1 MKYETRQKI
10 LSALH
15 TARMQPYLNA
25 ANQNQRD
32 ALSLYRWHS
41 DLTAAV
47 QAVLGTTEV
56 ILRNAM
62 DKQLQA
68 WNNTESGGVASWL
81 LNNPE
86 APLRSLSAGK
96 RNDAKKRAE
105 TEATARESGHPRHGQ
120 PVTHDDVLAQ
130 VMFGMWKDL
139 LPNHMPGAEPTKTE
153 NLNRVRL
160 WEESLCNAF
169 PHITDPDGEQIYWLV
184 ANLHRLRNRVSHME
198 PLLNIDVVKETNQAF
213 DLLRA
218 IDPVVAD
225 WVTGGSR
232 VSEIVKRRP

>member
-1 MKYETRQKI
+1 
-10 LSALH
+10 
-15 TARMQPYLNA
+15 MQPYLNA
-25 ANQNQRD
+25 ATQNERH

-62 DKQLQA
+62 DHQLQT
-68 WNNTESGGVASWL
+68 WNNSESGGTASWL

-96 RNDAKKRAE
+96 RTQALKRA
-105 TEATARESGHPRHGQ
+105 TDEAHSRESSHPRHGHS
-120 PVTHDDVLAQ
+120 VNHDDVLAQ

-139 LPNHMPGAEPTKTE
+139 LPNHMPGAEPGKTE
-153 NLNRVRL
+153 NISRDRL
-160 WEESLCNAF
+160 WQESLCKAF
-169 PHITDPDGEQIYWLV
+169 PHIEDPDGKQIFWLV

-198 PLLNIDVVKETNQAF
+198 PLLNIDVVKEVNQAF

-218 IDPVVAD
+218 IDPVVAA
-225 WVTGGSR
+225 WVSGGSR
-232 VSEIVKRRP
+232 VSEIVNRRPSR